1 MIGSNLGVTF
11 QLIFNLLYK
20 GSVFDVKDFISQ
32 TNNWFLDY
40 DKEIKIVFKW
50 RRGGFYYALSV

>member
-1 MIGSNLGVTF
+1 MIGSLLGVTF
-11 QLIFNLLYK
+11 QLIFNLSYK

-40 DKEIKIVFKW
+40 DKEIKIVFK
-50 RRGGFYYALSV
+50 

>member
-11 QLIFNLLYK
+11 QLIFNLSNK

-40 DKEIKIVFKW
+40 DKEIKIVFK
-50 RRGGFYYALSV
+50 

>member
-1 MIGSNLGVTF
+1 MIGSNLGVTS
-11 QLIFNLLYK
+11 QLIFNLSYK

-40 DKEIKIVFKW
+40 DKEIKIVFK
-50 RRGGFYYALSV
+50 